1 MMKTKFIFSFAILLL
16 CMACVVGGCSK
27 TDYNQDDYIT
37 SILSG
42 DYEKEGLWK
51 LFVSENGV
59 TRDDYGYVRFDSKN
73 LKEGDFR
80 FVNVIPGEP
89 EKTFNN
95 IPLSETENGWTFS
108 IEFLQDETK
117 IEIKGIISF
126 GEMKIDLI
134 RSDA

>member
-1 MMKTKFIFSFAILLL
+1 
-16 CMACVVGGCSK
+16 MACVVGGCSK